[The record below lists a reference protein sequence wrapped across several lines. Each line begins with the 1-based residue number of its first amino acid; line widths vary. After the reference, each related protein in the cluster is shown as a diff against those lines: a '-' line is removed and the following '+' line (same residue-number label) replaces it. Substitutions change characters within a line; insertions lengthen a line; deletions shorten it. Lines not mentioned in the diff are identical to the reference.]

1 MMYEFLKTLM
11 NATYKN
17 AVSISIVDDDAE
29 FDITTGSTIYN
40 VNTTELD
47 GYLELEIK
55 GSHGLEFNVNIDMSH
70 GDPVTMED
78 GVYWINSRNHT
89 FVFSVC

>member
-1 MMYEFLKTLM
+1 MMHEFLETLM
-11 NATYKN
+11 NATYEHT
-17 AVSISIVDDDAE
+17 VSISIVDDDAE

-40 VNTTELD
+40 VNITELD
-47 GYLELEIK
+47 GCLELEIK

-89 FVFSVC
+89 FVFSFC